1 MTTCSNKRKL
11 TAIIRNFIS
20 AAMPDKAI
28 MVSDKL
34 CYPTSHRSIE
44 PYWVKNYSMV
54 GKPCFSVHQHSD
66 NSFSIQFSNN
76 FNHFT
81 VNYTLDWHDS
91 VHTAFRAY
99 FTKDSAIGK
108 GFSTATLSFL
118 HELGHYYTRY
128 DVPSNY
134 EHNYELYK
142 RMRDHRAEFMA
153 SPAEWNTKY
162 YFSLPDEAL
171 ATNWANEWLKD
182 AEHRK
187 IAKAFERQFF
197 ACLK

>member
-1 MTTCSNKRKL
+1 MITCSNKRKL
-11 TAIIRNFIS
+11 TTIIRNFIS
-20 AAMPDKAI
+20 AAIPDKAI
-28 MVSDKL
+28 LISGKV
-34 CYPTSHRSIE
+34 CYPTSHRPSG

-54 GKPCFSVHQHSD
+54 GKPCFSVHQCSD
-66 NSFSIQFSNN
+66 NSFSIQFSKNE
-76 FNHFT
+76 NHFT
-81 VNYTLDWHDS
+81 LNYSLDWHDS

-142 RMRDHRAEFMA
+142 RMTEHRAEFMA